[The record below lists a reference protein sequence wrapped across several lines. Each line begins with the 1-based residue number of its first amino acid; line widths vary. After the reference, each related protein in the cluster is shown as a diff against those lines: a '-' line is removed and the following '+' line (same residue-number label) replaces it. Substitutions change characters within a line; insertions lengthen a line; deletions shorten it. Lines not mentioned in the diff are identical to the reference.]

1 MKKSKPAAIKHLT
14 LSVGTPE
21 LTEAPGIRYVDQGLS
36 ISAVPCTI
44 HAPVDGGRI
53 MSDRAYVLI
62 NVQPGRTSDVVRA
75 LSGIKQIKTIDPCW
89 GKPDIIVVVEVS
101 DQDALTQLVLSRI
114 HEIDGVLQTDTHLVY
129 QLKISNVKVSNAK

>member
-1 MKKSKPAAIKHLT
+1 MKKTKSAAATHLT
-14 LSVGTPE
+14 LSVGNPA
-21 LTEAPGIRYVDQGLS
+21 LTEAPGIRYVDRGLP

-89 GKPDIIVVVEVS
+89 GKPDIIAVVEVS

-114 HEIDGVLQTDTHLVY
+114 HEIDGVLADRYPSCL
-129 QLKISNVKVSNAK
+129 SD

>member
-1 MKKSKPAAIKHLT
+1 MKKSKLAIATLPTSSVASLALTPAT
-14 LSVGTPE
+14 
-21 LTEAPGIRYVDQGLS
+21 GIRYVGHEPNIL
-36 ISAVPCTI
+36 AVPCTI

-62 NVQPGRTSDVVRA
+62 NVLPGRTSDVVRA

-114 HEIDGVLQTDTHLVY
+114 HEIDGVTQTDTHLVY
-129 QLKISNVKVSNAK
+129 RLKASNAK

>member
-1 MKKSKPAAIKHLT
+1 MKKPKSAVATLPKSSVDPPALT
-14 LSVGTPE
+14 QAT
-21 LTEAPGIRYVDQGLS
+21 GIRYVGHEPA

-62 NVQPGRTSDVVRA
+62 NVLPGRTSDVVRA

-129 QLKISNVKVSNAK
+129 RLKAGNGK

>member
-1 MKKSKPAAIKHLT
+1 MKKAKSAVSALPVSSIGT
-14 LSVGTPE
+14 LA
-21 LTEAPGIRYVDQGLS
+21 LTEETGIRYVDEAHAA
-36 ISAVPCTI
+36 AVPCTI

-101 DQDALTQLVLSRI
+101 DQDALTQLVLRRI
-114 HEIDGVLQTDTHLVY
+114 HEIEGVLQTDTHLVY
-129 QLKISNVKVSNAK
+129 RLKASNSK

>member
-1 MKKSKPAAIKHLT
+1 
-14 LSVGTPE
+14 
-21 LTEAPGIRYVDQGLS
+21 
-36 ISAVPCTI
+36 
-44 HAPVDGGRI
+44 

-129 QLKISNVKVSNAK
+129 RLKASNAK